1 MDVKIYTTPTCGYCH
16 QAKSFLQERGVKY
29 TEFDVSRDRNAAQQ
43 MVNLTGQMG
52 VPVITVDD
60 QVIVGFDRQRLQS
73 LLAAAGPKPL
83 KFGLKIGNAPGGGAV
98 IGAVAN
104 GGIGARAG
112 LTSGDVVTALNSQP
126 VRSAEEME
134 RFLAK
139 VTAGSIVTFRFS
151 RSGQDRKSE
160 IVAS

>member
-1 MDVKIYTTPTCGYCH
+1 M
-16 QAKSFLQERGVKY
+16 
-29 TEFDVSRDRNAAQQ
+29 
-43 MVNLTGQMG
+43 
-52 VPVITVDD
+52 
-60 QVIVGFDRQRLQS
+60 
-73 LLAAAGPKPL
+73 